1 MWFLDDYCNLWG
13 CPKLHL
19 AAYNSHLATKN
30 LHLEAY
36 YLLYY
41 QRLHETSMNHTSER
55 DWTTIPNSHKPVSTR
70 REPGRHLPIPLCC
83 IVTPWTT
90 SIEGLTCDREYAEV
104 AHPAEVLQTKI
115 TDLVAPPAKKG
126 ISSDFT
132 ANWPFN
138 SYFMFHHTLSRR
150 FLPRT
155 IFLDRKVIFYRGI
168 YMVLARLR
176 REKLFQD
183 LKNVST
189 TTSMLHSFI
198 DSKFAT
204 LHFIALQIWF
214 RLVPHQFIVR
224 SEFYKF

>member
-1 MWFLDDYCNLWG
+1 MKHLWITPQKETEQPYQTLITRFQPEESQDDICQFLCIVSL
-13 CPKLHL
+13 LHG
-19 AAYNSHLATKN
+19 
-30 LHLEAY
+30 LHP
-36 YLLYY
+36 
-41 QRLHETSMNHTSER
+41 SR
-55 DWTTIPNSHKPVSTR
+55 DWPATESTR
-70 REPGRHLPIPLCC
+70 RLRIPQRCCRPKSRIWLHHLPI
-83 IVTPWTT
+83 
-90 SIEGLTCDREYAEV
+90 
-104 AHPAEVLQTKI
+104 
-115 TDLVAPPAKKG
+115 KG